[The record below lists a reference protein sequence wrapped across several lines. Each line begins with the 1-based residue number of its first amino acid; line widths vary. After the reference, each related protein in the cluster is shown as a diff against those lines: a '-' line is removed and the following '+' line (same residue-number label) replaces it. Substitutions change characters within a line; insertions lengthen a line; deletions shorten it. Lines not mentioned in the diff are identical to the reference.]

1 MVEPFDILEFNTIVW
16 RTQSRIRAF
25 IAGMGAAAHEV
36 DDLAQDVYLEVYRN
50 FDKMP
55 VDIVPERWIKGI
67 AKNVCL
73 NHFRCAARRG
83 RLHREALAEI
93 LATTQGQLDPMMDA
107 HSVSSVLS
115 DCIVKLQSD
124 QRRLIELRYQ
134 EDFTSTMIGKR
145 LNSTAE
151 AVRMSLSRI
160 RTALKNCVVRTLA
173 ATGE

>member
-1 MVEPFDILEFNTIVW
+1 MVETSDTVEFNTLVW

-55 VDIVPERWIKGI
+55 VDVVPERWIKGI
-67 AKNVCL
+67 AKKVCL
-73 NHFRCAARRG
+73 NHFRRSARRG
-83 RLHREALAEI
+83 RLHREALAQI
-93 LATTQGQLDPMMDA
+93 LATTQGRLDPLMDT
-107 HSVSSVLS
+107 HSVHSVLS
-115 DCIVKLQSD
+115 DCIAKLPSD

-134 EDFTSTMIGKR
+134 EDHTSTTIGKR
-145 LNSTAE
+145 LNSTAD

-160 RTALKNCVVRTLA
+160 RMALKNCVIRTLA
-173 ATGE
+173 ATVE